1 MGEEPAQEVLPEA
14 SIKQSSPSPPPQ
26 KPTPPPPTPPQ
37 SSQPAPEVHVSEA
50 LADEVSGEC
59 DFEEDFTV
67 PSDAELLQMLRSGTP
82 LRRGLRSR
90 VWAEL
95 LQIEDEA
102 ESDEE
107 LAPQAAPEELVQ
119 LLTTGCTD
127 CDDALIRRLAA
138 AFTTRHMMGACA
150 GQDPAQA
157 QRTDICLFAA
167 LAQLLRYHDPSV
179 AKAIET
185 IGSSIADS
193 LPLVLSSLC
202 GGSVG
207 VARLLLTRSPEGE
220 DGSLL
225 LMCDLMIMEGQEIAI
240 MPFLIATL
248 LLRLVVPP
256 QATFEQ
262 LRHRVRREVFGSLGR
277 RDASV
282 ICRCMAHARDLCK
295 MTPLTLS
302 TALRPGGLAS
312 TRVHLPICPVAP
324 DEALHHVYESPGGD
338 WRLVIVDVRTKRSR
352 HALPVC
358 LRLTT
363 IEDKLSVLEEMP
375 SEDSIHLCFMGDGPP
390 RPKDEAYEL
399 AMHLMK
405 APGYRRHVSVIDGGW
420 PVVMS
425 LAQTLGLDLVRLD
438 PVDEPPPATPTGTAP
453 APALTSPTGA
463 EAISPTE
470 PEYRRRSPS
479 TAFLFPTEQPLTL
492 NETAASVQQQVSL
505 VTETAAL
512 VGQQF
517 KKRLTQG
524 FRALQRLAEVDTTK
538 TTPM

>member
-1 MGEEPAQEVLPEA
+1 MLVDKA
-14 SIKQSSPSPPPQ
+14 
-26 KPTPPPPTPPQ
+26 
-37 SSQPAPEVHVSEA
+37 
-50 LADEVSGEC
+50 SGESDFASVES

-67 PSDAELLQMLRSGTP
+67 PSDVELLQMLRSGTP

-95 LQIEDEA
+95 LQVEDEA
-102 ESDEE
+102 ESDDE
-107 LAPQAAPEELVQ
+107 LASQAAPEELVQ
-119 LLTTGCTD
+119 LLTTGCTA
-127 CDDALIRRLAA
+127 CDDGYIHRLAA
-138 AFTTRHMMGACA
+138 AFTARHMMGACA

-179 AKAIET
+179 AKSIET

-193 LPLVLSSLC
+193 LPLVLASLC
-202 GGSVG
+202 GGTVG
-207 VARLLLTRSPEGE
+207 VARLLLTRSTEGE

-390 RPKDEAYEL
+390 RPKDDAYEL

-405 APGYRRHVSVIDGGW
+405 APSFRRHVSVIDGGW

-438 PVDEPPPATPTGTAP
+438 PVDDPPPPTPRGTERGTEPSLASPTGTEPLSP
-453 APALTSPTGA
+453 AESGM
-463 EAISPTE
+463 
-470 PEYRRRSPS
+470 RRSPS
-479 TAFLFPTEQPLTL
+479 TAFLFPTEQSLTL
-492 NETAASVQQQVSL
+492 NETASSVQQQVSL

-517 KKRLTQG
+517 KRRLTQG
-524 FRALQRLAEVDTTK
+524 FSCTSAADRG
-538 TTPM
+538 